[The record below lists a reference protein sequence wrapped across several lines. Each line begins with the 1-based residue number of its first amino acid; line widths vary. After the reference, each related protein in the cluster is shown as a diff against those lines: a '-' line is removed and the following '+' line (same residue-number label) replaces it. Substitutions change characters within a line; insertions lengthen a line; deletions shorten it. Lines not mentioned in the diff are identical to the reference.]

1 MLRTLRAVQFSRL
14 RRGKSPLEE
23 QEVVCSKTCFT
34 MQTTHLAIR
43 QNANTFCPQ
52 RASFRPEPFG
62 MKEYPLPGN
71 SSALKHT

>member
-1 MLRTLRAVQFSRL
+1 MLRALRAVQFSRL

-43 QNANTFCPQ
+43 WDANTFCPQ
-52 RASFRPEPFG
+52 RASCSPEPFG
-62 MKEYPLPGN
+62 VKDHPLPGN
-71 SSALKHT
+71 SLVPEHT